1 MQKKVW
7 ITSLQKDKEKTTA
20 LLELSKKYSLAP
32 DGHFWVDDLKKTAW
46 QAPKDSICAKE
57 TGLWIISA
65 EPDDLAAESVRYG
78 LSLLA
83 LNVQAGKGIGFPILF
98 VCFDKMLQQEDL
110 PAPFKGAEIVDG
122 KNSSL
127 GAKIT
132 ARANT
137 PVKKIAVDY
146 RVDIHANPGYGIW
159 FEFGPTGEEI
169 WDGVLAGASGAQVDA
184 HGVGEAGRL
193 PEKAVLEYPMQG
205 LKLSVNDTEY
215 DAWAVQN
222 RIGANESY
230 YARFNGIPG
239 TVLFGELPG
248 ESSEGDLYKLRLS

>member
-7 ITSLQKDKEKTTA
+7 ITSLRKDKEKTTA
-20 LLELSKKYSLAP
+20 LLELSKKYGLAP

-46 QAPKDSICAKE
+46 QAPKDGICAKE

-65 EPDDLAAESVRYG
+65 EPGDLEAESVRYG

-83 LNVQAGKGIGFPILF
+83 LNVQAVKGIGFPILF
-98 VCFDKMLQQEDL
+98 VCFDNMLHKEDL
-110 PAPFKGAEIVDG
+110 PAPFKGAEIVEG

-137 PVKKIAVDY
+137 PVKKIAAEY

-159 FEFGPTGEEI
+159 FEFGPAGEEA
-169 WDGVLAGASGAQVDA
+169 WNGVLAGACGAQVDA
-184 HGVGEAGRL
+184 HGVGEAGML
-193 PEKAVLEYPMQG
+193 PEKAILEYPMQG
-205 LKLSVNDTEY
+205 LKLSLNETEY
-215 DAWAVQN
+215 NAWAVQN
-222 RIGANESY
+222 RIGGSQSY
-230 YARFNGIPG
+230 YVRFNGIPG
-239 TVLFGELPG
+239 AVLFGEIPG